1 MEYSFLSLLP
11 PFVVIILALITKDV
25 IVSLFIGI
33 FLGHAILKEF
43 DLISAFISMFDS
55 IISLFNEGWIT
66 KTIIFALLAGSIIKL
81 IVDSGGV
88 DGFVNYLTKKN
99 IKSKK
104 DSLLLAYI
112 IGVVIFIES
121 SITALVAGTVAKPL
135 TDKYGVSREK
145 LAYVCDSTSA
155 PICSLIPFNAWG
167 ALLIGLITAQ
177 INTGV
182 ITGNATQILI
192 SSIPLNFYSIV
203 TIIIVL
209 YIIISG
215 KDFGAMKNAELR
227 AKPIIDEKLIEHKK
241 GNMLYMVLPILV
253 LVLMMPI
260 GLYYSG
266 DGDILQGSGS
276 TSVFYSVIITIFFSY
291 FLYIFTGAMNH
302 KKFFESFY
310 EGINSMVPIV
320 LILIFAFAIGVVIKE
335 LDTGNYIAS
344 VASGAIN
351 PIFIP
356 MIIFIISGIIA
367 FSTGTSWGTFS
378 IMMPIAITFAV
389 SVDINITLAV
399 AAVISGGIF
408 GDHCSP
414 ISDTTII
421 SSMAAGCNHI
431 DHVNTQLPY
440 ALLSG
445 FIAAILFLI
454 AGTLL

>member
-1 MEYSFLSLLP
+1 
-11 PFVVIILALITKDV
+11 
-25 IVSLFIGI
+25 
-33 FLGHAILKEF
+33 
-43 DLISAFISMFDS
+43 
-55 IISLFNEGWIT
+55 
-66 KTIIFALLAGSIIKL
+66 
-81 IVDSGGV
+81 
-88 DGFVNYLTKKN
+88 
-99 IKSKK
+99 
-104 DSLLLAYI
+104 
-112 IGVVIFIES
+112 
-121 SITALVAGTVAKPL
+121 
-135 TDKYGVSREK
+135 
-145 LAYVCDSTSA
+145 
-155 PICSLIPFNAWG
+155 
-167 ALLIGLITAQ
+167 
-177 INTGV
+177 
-182 ITGNATQILI
+182 
-192 SSIPLNFYSIV
+192 
-203 TIIIVL
+203 
-209 YIIISG
+209 
-215 KDFGAMKNAELR
+215 
-227 AKPIIDEKLIEHKK
+227 
-241 GNMLYMVLPILV
+241 MLYMVLPILV
-253 LVLMMPI
+253 LILMMPI

-266 DGDILQGSGS
+266 DGDMLKGSGS
-276 TSVFYSVIITIFFSY
+276 TSVFYSVIVTIFFSY

-320 LILIFAFAIGVVIKE
+320 LILVFAFAIGVVIKE

-378 IMMPIAITFAV
+378 IMMPIAITVAA
-389 SVDINITLAV
+389 SVDVNIILAV

-440 ALLSG
+440 ALLGG

-454 AGTLL
+454 AGALL